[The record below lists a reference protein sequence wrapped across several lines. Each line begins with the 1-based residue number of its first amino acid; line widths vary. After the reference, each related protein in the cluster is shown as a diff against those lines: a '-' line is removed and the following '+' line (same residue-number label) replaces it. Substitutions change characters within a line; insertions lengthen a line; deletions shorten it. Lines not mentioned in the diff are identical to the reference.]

1 MVYYTETYNKK
12 KYCRRRHHV
21 FINLN
26 ALPELVLYCPDT
38 ENVDGR
44 TAFDGVMMGL
54 MADIGKTG
62 LLIEMLQ
69 IMPLQG

>member
-1 MVYYTETYNKK
+1 MF
-12 KYCRRRHHV
+12 CS
-21 FINLN
+21 
-26 ALPELVLYCPDT
+26 DT
-38 ENVDGR
+38 DNVEGR